1 MAHPHA
7 PHLTSGTVQGA
18 HRFASMAH
26 SDTTWLIYNG
36 SSGSHDD
43 EALQALVAAFGD
55 AGLAPDRVIDC
66 KDGTPTVAE
75 ANTAGVG
82 LIAIHGGDGTL
93 SRTIGGLEGFGGQ
106 VLPLPGGTF
115 NLLSREIFGER
126 DPLDIVGLLGSGAL
140 SVNRRTCIRGE
151 GVLALCELL
160 AGPGAKWADVREEMR
175 EANIGEVIAKGW
187 DAAATSTVGPMVAL
201 TQPPA
206 GREEGYAGLRF
217 CPRAEGIAIQ
227 GYGADGLGDYVQQGL
242 AILKRD
248 FREGPHD
255 KLGQS
260 RSVACQ
266 SLDNE
271 AVPLMVDGERSE
283 GGTALSFSLDSLD
296 VDLLGIAD
304 GR

>member
-1 MAHPHA
+1 MDQ
-7 PHLTSGTVQGA
+7 TN
-18 HRFASMAH
+18 
-26 SDTTWLIYNG
+26 TTWLIYNG

-43 EALQALVAAFGD
+43 EALEALVAAFGA
-55 AGLAPDRVIDC
+55 AGYKPDRVIDC
-66 KDGTPTVAE
+66 KDGTPTTE
-75 ANTAGVG
+75 QANAAGVG

-93 SRTIGGLEGFGGQ
+93 SRTIGDLEGFTGQ

-140 SVNRRTCIRGE
+140 TIKRRTCIRGE

-160 AGPGAKWADVREEMR
+160 AGPGAKWADVREELR
-175 EANIGEVIAKGW
+175 DANIGEMIAKGW

-201 TQPPA
+201 TQPAA
-206 GREEGYAGLRF
+206 GREEGYAGIRL

-227 GYGADGLGDYVQQGL
+227 GYGAEGLGDYLQQGL

-255 KLGQS
+255 DLGQS
-260 RSVACQ
+260 QSVACR
-266 SLDNE
+266 SLDDE
-271 AVPLMVDGERSE
+271 VIPLMVDGERSE
-283 GGTALSFSLDSLD
+283 GNTALSFSLDSLD